1 MKFCEMNV
9 VQSTSLNI
17 LSIDGL
23 SSTIFI
29 VGLFLLV
36 ASKVIVSQE

>member
-1 MKFCEMNV
+1 MNV
-9 VQSTSLNI
+9 VQSTRLNI

-36 ASKVIVSQE
+36 VSKVITSQE